1 MAEPKKTPTFNPNNP
16 QHVVSK
22 GGRQFITFVGL
33 QAKLKDA
40 NMSVVGA
47 KTDMIQNGEDHDS
60 GRWIIRTTLTV
71 KHLGSG
77 NTAEIQAIGDATKEN
92 TGAMVWPHAPR
103 MAETRAWVRALR
115 LVTRSEY
122 TALDEIGE

>member
-1 MAEPKKTPTFNPNNP
+1 MNFDPSNP

-22 GGRQFITFVGL
+22 GGRKFITFVGL
-33 QAKLKDA
+33 QAKLKDSG
-40 NMSVVGA
+40 MGVVGA
-47 KTDMIQNGEDHDS
+47 LTDIVQNGEDHES

-71 KHLGSG
+71 KHWESG
-77 NTAEIQAIGDATKEN
+77 NTASIQAIGDSTKEN

-115 LVTRSEY
+115 IVTRSEY
-122 TALDEIGE
+122 TAVDELGE